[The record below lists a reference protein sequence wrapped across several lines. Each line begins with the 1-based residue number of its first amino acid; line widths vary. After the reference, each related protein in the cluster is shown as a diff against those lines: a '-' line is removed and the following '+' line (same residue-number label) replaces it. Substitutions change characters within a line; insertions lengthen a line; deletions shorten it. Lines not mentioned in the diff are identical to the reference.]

1 MNKRSIVIVLVL
13 ACAGALAVLGQG
25 RQWPAPADANAANE
39 GGKTLPLVSVIAP
52 EPGAR
57 SAELRLPA
65 RTAPIEQALVYA
77 RATGTVTERRVDIGD
92 RVKKGDVLALVA
104 APEIDQAVDRARAAV
119 TQTKAKEQLAQ
130 TNLTR
135 SQQLV
140 EQGFLSRQVLDERVG
155 NYDAAK
161 ADRLAA
167 EAELRRLA
175 QIRGFQ
181 VVRAPFAGV
190 IAERRID
197 RGDRVVGDSTNAEG
211 YLFRLVRL
219 DELRVSVDVPQSAV
233 MQVQPGMGAEV
244 AFPEMPGKTLT
255 AKVVRASGVI
265 DSRTGTM
272 PVELSLPNR
281 DARLPAGMLGE
292 VVIALPRAGEVLLV
306 PNSTL
311 VVRDGKAQVALV
323 EKGAVIRFVPV
334 RLGRNNGRQTEVLG
348 GIARNAS
355 LVTNPNALLRD
366 GDSVRVAQNDSTKST
381 R

>member
-1 MNKRSIVIVLVL
+1 M
-13 ACAGALAVLGQG
+13 
-25 RQWPAPADANAANE
+25 
-39 GGKTLPLVSVIAP
+39 IAP

-57 SAELRLPA
+57 SAELRLPT

-77 RATGTVTERRVDIGD
+77 RATRTVTERRVDIGD

-119 TQTKAKEQLAQ
+119 TQTKAKEQPAQ
-130 TNLTR
+130 TNLAR

-167 EAELRRLA
+167 EAELPRLA
-175 QIRGFQ
+175 EIRGFQ
-181 VVRAPFAGV
+181 VVRAPFA
-190 IAERRID
+190 
-197 RGDRVVGDSTNAEG
+197 
-211 YLFRLVRL
+211 
-219 DELRVSVDVPQSAV
+219 
-233 MQVQPGMGAEV
+233 
-244 AFPEMPGKTLT
+244 
-255 AKVVRASGVI
+255 GVI

-281 DARLPAGMLGE
+281 EARLPAGTLGE

-334 RLGRNNGRQTEVLG
+334 RLGRNNGRRTEVLG

-366 GDSVRVAQNDSTKST
+366 GDSVRVAQNDSAKST